1 MKARIITIDTATASL
16 KRKLRRHL
24 NVLGYEKNDRGE
36 LVPPAVD
43 KPAYRAA
50 HALQRRDRIA
60 RYGDLICRRGN
71 EFLDYFASGS
81 EVCVP
86 RIAPELERVRQG
98 TWQSELFR
106 FASLLW
112 QIPVSEGFGR
122 RMRFLVWD
130 QHNHKLLG
138 LLALGDPVFNLR
150 ARDQLVGWSA
160 TERSKSLVN
169 ILDAYVMGAIPPYN
183 QILAGKLVAC
193 LLKTSDMVRY
203 FKESYGDTVGVISKE
218 KKRAR
223 LAMITTTSALGRSSV
238 YNRLRIDGEQYL
250 ESIGFTTGFG
260 HFHIPDDLFEEMRAF
275 LRKRRDP
282 YASNHRF
289 GQGPSWRMRAIR
301 KAISSLGMN
310 PGLIQHGFQREV
322 FICRTASN
330 ALDVLAGRAKR
341 PNFSQLK
348 SLSSVADAC
357 LARWVRPR
365 AERDPRY
372 REWNKSQVLDIIC
385 DAEMKK
391 RMSSSRAISIQQ
403 AAR

>member
-1 MKARIITIDTATASL
+1 MKARVVTIDTATASL

-24 NVLGYEKNDRGE
+24 KVLGYEKNDRGE
-36 LVPPAVD
+36 LIPPAAD

-50 HALQRRDRIA
+50 HAMQRNDRIA

-81 EVCVP
+81 EICVQ

-130 QHNHKLLG
+130 QHNRKLLG

-160 TERSKSLVN
+160 SERSKSLVN

-218 KKRAR
+218 K
-223 LAMITTTSALGRSSV
+223 
-238 YNRLRIDGEQYL
+238 N
-250 ESIGFTTGFG
+250 G
-260 HFHIPDDLFEEMRAF
+260 HA
-275 LRKRRDP
+275 
-282 YASNHRF
+282 
-289 GQGPSWRMRAIR
+289 
-301 KAISSLGMN
+301 
-310 PGLIQHGFQREV
+310 
-322 FICRTASN
+322 
-330 ALDVLAGRAKR
+330 
-341 PNFSQLK
+341 
-348 SLSSVADAC
+348 
-357 LARWVRPR
+357 
-365 AERDPRY
+365 
-372 REWNKSQVLDIIC
+372 
-385 DAEMKK
+385 
-391 RMSSSRAISIQQ
+391 
-403 AAR
+403 

>member
-1 MKARIITIDTATASL
+1 MKARVITIDTAASSL

-24 NVLGYEKNDRGE
+24 KMLGYSKNDLGE

-50 HALQRRDRIA
+50 HALQRQDRIA
-60 RYGDLICRRGN
+60 RYGDLICRRGDDL
-71 EFLDYFASGS
+71 LDYFASGS
-81 EVCVP
+81 EVSVSA
-86 RIAPELERVRQG
+86 IAPELERVRQG
-98 TWQSELFR
+98 TWQSDLFR

-130 QHNHKLLG
+130 KSNDKLIG

-160 TERSKSLVN
+160 TERSKGLVN
-169 ILDAYVMGAIPPYN
+169 ILDAYVMGAVPPYN
-183 QILAGKLVAC
+183 QILAGKLIAC

-203 FKESYGDTVGVISKE
+203 FHESYGNTVGVISQQ

-238 YNRLRIDGEQYL
+238 YNRLRIGGEQYL

-260 HFHIPDDLFEEMRAF
+260 HFHIPDVLFDEMRAF
-275 LRKRRDP
+275 LRRRRDP
-282 YASNHRF
+282 YASNHGF
-289 GQGPSWRMRAIR
+289 GDGPSWRMRAIK

-310 PGLIQHGFQREV
+310 PRIIQHGFQREV

-330 ALDVLAGRAKR
+330 AVDVLAGRTSK
-341 PNFSQLK
+341 PNFSHLK

-357 LARWVRPR
+357 LERWVRPR
-365 AERDPRY
+365 AARDPRF
-372 REWNKSQVLDIIC
+372 REWDKSQVLDMIC
-385 DAEMKK
+385 DTKLKK
-391 RMSSSRAISIQQ
+391 RVLDTRANRIQQ